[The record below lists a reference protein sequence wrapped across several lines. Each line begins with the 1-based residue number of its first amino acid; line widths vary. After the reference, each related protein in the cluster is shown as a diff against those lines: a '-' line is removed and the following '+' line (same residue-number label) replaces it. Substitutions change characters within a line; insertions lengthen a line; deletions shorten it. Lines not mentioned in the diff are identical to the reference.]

1 MTATAAT
8 QTDELGPLLTRLTG
22 DEKHLPSATSTIDVL
37 WVLYD
42 RILRVTPEIVDEPDR
57 DRFLLSKGH
66 GLAAY
71 YGRNHDEIFRAL
83 ERRDTI
89 GRTSSSPGW
98 KGNSDAGDVHCHHH
112 RVAGRGPAHRP
123 AAGRH
128 QTSG

>member
-22 DEKHLPSATSTIDVL
+22 DEKHLPSAISTIDVL

-83 ERRDTI
+83 ERRDRDRPYVVI
-89 GRTSSSPGW
+89 
-98 KGNSDAGDVHCHHH
+98 A
-112 RVAGRGPAHRP
+112 RVERISGPFLD
-123 AAGRH
+123 